1 MRKPL
6 KAVALLGLLLA
17 GCLVPMLDEVN
28 QEKARGCDAEHLCL
42 PGYACVEAHC
52 EPEEG
57 TECRPGT
64 SAACG
69 KDLGVCTPGT
79 RACGEEGRYGP
90 CTGPVLP
97 AEEVCNGLD
106 DDCDGTA
113 DEGLSC
119 GVSCADCSARGR
131 SCVQGGCGEA
141 CLNSHYKEG
150 DQCLPKKALGT
161 TCSESR
167 VCESGFC
174 VDGSCCST
182 SACTTPQGQCVAATG
197 TCSTGT
203 CQYAPRPNTTSCD
216 DGKACT
222 LNDKCD
228 GGGQCAS
235 GTPRVCNMP
244 PGQCYAS
251 TGTCSGVTGNCEY
264 APLPT
269 TTTCDDGNGCTIG
282 DRCNGAGACVGTPK
296 VCNTPPNEC
305 QQPNGTCSL
314 ATGACEYPPQPADTS
329 CNDGSGCTGFDR
341 CDGAGSCTGSYLCC
355 GNQYCD
361 GTRCVCNSSPCMDC
375 VID

>member
-1 MRKPL
+1 MRTFL
-6 KAVALLGLLLA
+6 KAATLLGLLLA

-52 EPEEG
+52 QPEEG

-69 KDLGVCTPGT
+69 KDTGACTPGT
-79 RACGEEGRYGP
+79 RTCGEDSRYGP

-97 AEEVCNGLD
+97 AQEVCNGLD

-174 VDGSCCST
+174 VDGFCCST

-203 CQYAPRPNTTSCD
+203 CQYAPLPNTTVCD

-228 GGGQCAS
+228 GGGKCAA
-235 GTPRVCNMP
+235 GTARVCNTP
-244 PGQCYAS
+244 PNNQCYAT
-251 TGTCSGVTGNCEY
+251 TGTCSGVTDQCEY
-264 APLPT
+264 APLANT
-269 TTTCDDGNGCTIG
+269 TSCEDGNKCTNS
-282 DRCNGAGACVGTPK
+282 DRCNGSGQCIGGTAT
-296 VCNTPPNEC
+296 VCNSPSDTQC
-305 QQPNGTCSL
+305 QSATGTCQP
-314 ATGACEYPPQPADTS
+314 ATGQCLYTNRSEGSPCD
-329 CNDGSGCTGFDR
+329 DGSGCTRNDQCTSGY
-341 CDGAGSCTGSYLCC
+341 CEGTYWCSQYETCINNQCSSCSSTGE
-355 GNQYCD
+355 
-361 GTRCVCNSSPCMDC
+361 VCQ
-375 VID
+375 